1 MNLQYTADE
10 YTQALKQGQRVFRER
25 TAAGLD
31 PHPPVLDDLL
41 QGTAHYTT
49 QELGT
54 LEVPAERVV
63 GTKTRG
69 RISAFAA
76 DFLPLLGTNTEFAQ
90 KWMSLCA
97 IHLGSEGIRD
107 AVECYEYLGN
117 FYVEEGNKRVSILR
131 WFGAPRILC
140 HIKRILPQPS
150 DDPRVKA
157 YYEFLEFYKAAKTY
171 TVQFRHPGDYGKLLE
186 ALGRS
191 AEEPW
196 TEDERRVFRS
206 AYYRFQECFRAMKVR
221 PADVLPEEALLVWL
235 QLYSFDD
242 LRVLSDAVLKR
253 TIADLWKDMVTAT
266 TDSVTLQTHTQA
278 DTKASFWAQLVTPG
292 HVNVAF
298 VHQLPREISAWV
310 QGHEEGVRHLE
321 AVFGERVTARSYFDA
336 HDDALGEALL
346 EQAVEDGAQV
356 VFSTAPALRRVTLKA
371 AVKYPNVRFLNCS
384 VDQPYASVRS
394 YYGRIYEAKFITGAI
409 AGIMARDGRIG
420 YIASNPIFGVPASIN
435 AFALGAQMT
444 NPEAVIHLRWA
455 CCGGAPQE
463 EFFREGI
470 RVISNRDVPTQ
481 WRMNA
486 GFCNYG
492 TYLLEGDGTLSALA
506 SPVWLWGKFYEFV
519 VHSIL
524 SGTWKEQ
531 KEAVN
536 YWLGMDSG
544 VIDIRFT
551 DKLPQGVRILAELL
565 RKNIC
570 DGTLD
575 PFRRSIR
582 DQDGTVRSDGERLF
596 DVESLLHMNW
606 LCENVEGSI
615 PAFDQVLPSAQS
627 LVRELG
633 IYRDAPKGGVL

>member
-1 MNLQYTADE
+1 MNLQNAAEE
-10 YTQALKQGQRVFRER
+10 YAQALKQGQKIYRER
-25 TAAGLD
+25 SAAGLD

-41 QGTAHYTT
+41 AGTSLFTT
-49 QELGT
+49 QDLGT

-63 GTKTRG
+63 GTKSRG
-69 RISAFAA
+69 RISAFSA
-76 DFLPLLGTNTEFAQ
+76 DFLPLLGAGTEFAQ
-90 KWMSLCA
+90 KWMNLCN

-131 WFGAPRILC
+131 WFGASRILC

-150 DDPRVKA
+150 EDPRIQA
-157 YYEFLEFYKAAKTY
+157 YYEFLDFYKAAKTY
-171 TVQFRHPGDYGKLLE
+171 TVQFRHPGDYARLLE
-186 ALGRS
+186 ALGRDTDT
-191 AEEPW
+191 PW
-196 TEDERRVFRS
+196 TEDERKIFRA
-206 AYYRFQECFRAMKVR
+206 AYHRFQECFRALKVR

-235 QLYSFDD
+235 QLHSFDD
-242 LRVLSDAVLKR
+242 LRLLSDSVLKK
-253 TIADLWKDMVTAT
+253 TIADLWQDMVTAS
-266 TDSVTLQTHTQA
+266 TDSVTLQTQAQA
-278 DTKASFWAQLVTPG
+278 DGKASFWAQLVTPG

-298 VHQLPREISAWV
+298 VHQLRGDISAWV
-310 QGHEEGVRHLE
+310 QGHEEGARHLE
-321 AVFGERVTARSYFDA
+321 SVFGERVTARSYFDA
-336 HDDALGEALL
+336 HDDALAEEML
-346 EQAVEDGAQV
+346 EQAVQDGAQV
-356 VFSTAPALRRVTLKA
+356 VFSTAPSLRRATLKA
-371 AVKYPNVRFLNCS
+371 ALNHPNVRFLNCS

-409 AGIMARDGRIG
+409 AGVMARDGRIG

-444 NPEAVIHLRWA
+444 NPDATIHLRWA
-455 CCGGAPQE
+455 CCGGSPQE

-481 WRMNA
+481 NRMNM

-519 VHSIL
+519 VRSIL

-544 VIDIRFT
+544 VIDIRFS
-551 DKLPQGVRILAELL
+551 DKLPQGLRTLAELL
-565 RKNIC
+565 RKTMCEGALDPFHRVIRSQ
-570 DGTLD
+570 DGTL
-575 PFRRSIR
+575 
-582 DQDGTVRSDGERLF
+582 QSDGCRHF
-596 DVESLLHMNW
+596 DVESLLHMSW
-606 LCENVEGSI
+606 LCENVEGAI
-615 PAFDQVLPSAQS
+615 PEYGDILPIAQP

-633 IYRDAPKGGVL
+633 IYRDATKGGNL